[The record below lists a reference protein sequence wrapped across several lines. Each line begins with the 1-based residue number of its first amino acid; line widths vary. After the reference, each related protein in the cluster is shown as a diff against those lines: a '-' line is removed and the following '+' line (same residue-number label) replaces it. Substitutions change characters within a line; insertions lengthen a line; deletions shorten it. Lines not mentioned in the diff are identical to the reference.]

1 MATDFHSKQRATVT
15 IGMELKQRGWTLL
28 GFHEDKSDSMTD
40 YYHPASWD
48 GVAINAAYPGVMVG
62 VNIYDGTA
70 KRVSGKDETRTTRE
84 PGDPCTRCGG
94 SGTEPAALS
103 YAEALANPAECH
115 RARQDRERQAQ
126 SDSSGVFRMA
136 SVIGLANAKHSPVSR
151 NDYHADGRP
160 TCLAC
165 YGQGHTMRDVV
176 TTLFTWPKFG
186 GTPTGK
192 AWHVEHNGARIAS
205 GTGFSKCDDFG
216 EAGKHGA
223 RVVCDEIESA
233 VKRTLRPAA
242 AVGTTATST
251 TAPTAQGQLA
261 TSATGGAIIV
271 HAEHDTERGWTY
283 IKLTPH
289 VERAQYDAFVAAFG
303 TKWHRMRRQPVLYRL
318 ASATELAAFFGPV
331 AGEEQPQDTT
341 TTAAPAAPVASTTEP
356 EQPQAAPVSS
366 EAVLQ
371 IAAALTS
378 SRSAVI
384 PHRHEPEQ
392 PPQAVSADAPNHI
405 LPDASAPVVEAQP
418 TPPSLMAEVHPLTRI
433 VQMRAEVARLRAKVA
448 DQIDAAPR
456 QPAREATLAL
466 YAYEAETMRALGIPL
481 AAEEQ
486 YRIRSW
492 DAAAIA
498 KRNRDLRARAFRAA
512 GWDVKT
518 CKTDGAFY
526 LDAMNPWYSGAVVS
540 CVSSIP
546 GTSTLTSVTPENIQ
560 DQYQPTRLVA
570 PDALVAPVA
579 ATPTITADET
589 PRHLAAPI
597 VGPDETPAPML
608 MRSESVAAPVA
619 TKGKGTQPTNATG
632 PMQQLALFSPASP
645 APPDARAHKRT
656 PMGAAR
662 VR

>member
-1 MATDFHSKQRATVT
+1 MALDFYGKQRATVT

-176 TTLFTWPKFG
+176 TKLFTWPQFG

-192 AWHVEHNGARIAS
+192 AWHVEHNGQRITS
-205 GTGFSKCDDFG
+205 GTGFSKCNDFG
-216 EAGKHGA
+216 DAGKRGA
-223 RVVCDEIESA
+223 RLVVDAIESA

-242 AVGTTATST
+242 AVGTTAP
-251 TAPTAQGQLA
+251 TAQAQGQLV
-261 TSATGGAIIV
+261 TSATGGAITV
-271 HAEHDTERGWTY
+271 HAEHDAARGWTY
-283 IKLTPH
+283 IQLTPH

-331 AGEEQPQDTT
+331 AGAEQATT
-341 TTAAPAAPVASTTEP
+341 TTPEAPAAPV
-356 EQPQAAPVSS
+356 
-366 EAVLQ
+366 
-371 IAAALTS
+371 
-378 SRSAVI
+378 
-384 PHRHEPEQ
+384 
-392 PPQAVSADAPNHI
+392 
-405 LPDASAPVVEAQP
+405 
-418 TPPSLMAEVHPLTRI
+418 
-433 VQMRAEVARLRAKVA
+433 
-448 DQIDAAPR
+448 
-456 QPAREATLAL
+456 
-466 YAYEAETMRALGIPL
+466 
-481 AAEEQ
+481 
-486 YRIRSW
+486 
-492 DAAAIA
+492 
-498 KRNRDLRARAFRAA
+498 
-512 GWDVKT
+512 
-518 CKTDGAFY
+518 
-526 LDAMNPWYSGAVVS
+526 
-540 CVSSIP
+540 
-546 GTSTLTSVTPENIQ
+546 
-560 DQYQPTRLVA
+560 
-570 PDALVAPVA
+570 
-579 ATPTITADET
+579 
-589 PRHLAAPI
+589 
-597 VGPDETPAPML
+597 ETPA
-608 MRSESVAAPVA
+608 AA
-619 TKGKGTQPTNATG
+619 
-632 PMQQLALFSPASP
+632 
-645 APPDARAHKRT
+645 
-656 PMGAAR
+656 
-662 VR
+662 